1 MILFRRYDPALK
13 GLNDEISS
21 LIRKGRKQLHCVVLV
36 DGVSYSLDLSE
47 EYPISRSKRRTW
59 TEWLFGS
66 KRVYANHD

>member
-1 MILFRRYDPALK
+1 MILFRKYDPALN

-47 EYPISRSKRRTW
+47 EYPIARSRRLTW
-59 TEWLFGS
+59 SEWFFGPR
-66 KRVYANHD
+66 KVKAIHD